1 MIETLIIINRYLK
14 REISNLFIFIFF
26 SFIISNVNIFLIYL
40 ESRY

>member
-14 REISNLFIFIFF
+14 REIFNLFIFLIF
-26 SFIISNVNIFLIYL
+26 SFIISNVNVFLTYL